1 MAKKRFTFADAKEE
15 IKQLKEELSSYKV
28 KFDDNVFTQ
37 EEVKTLKV
45 YRTGFWICGLLS
57 IVLLIALFSGS
68 SKDMPMDMP
77 METPMEMP
85 MEMPME
91 KDSMDMEMPMD
102 MEMKD
107 STDM

>member
-15 IKQLKEELSSYKV
+15 IKQLKEELNSYKV
-28 KFDDNVFTQ
+28 QFDDNVFTN

-45 YRTGFWICGLLS
+45 YRTGFWICGPLSLILLGC
-57 IVLLIALFSGS
+57 LLFNSP
-68 SKDMPMDMP
+68 KCEMP
-77 METPMEMP
+77 MEKEMP

-91 KDSMDMEMPMD
+91 MDMP
-102 MEMKD
+102 MEMEKD